1 MKKIKLTALTGIC
14 LGLFMVATGCTQ
26 STAKAENAENKVE
39 VVENQKT
46 SENLDKEAEEAKNE
60 KKNSENNA
68 TDSKDGK
75 DDKDKKQADKKD
87 GEDKRYDVTLTYP
100 STAYLV
106 DGDEDNKKVTEKT
119 TLTAKKDDV
128 VKKVLDQLSQNP
140 KTEGAEPIGLDK
152 YDYSQSKLDGT
163 TAVVD
168 LSGNLAGGSMEEEI
182 LARSIVNSLLSVDGI
197 KAVEFTVNGEKA
209 ESLMGHV
216 DISEPFTKNL

>member
-14 LGLFMVATGCTQ
+14 LGLLLVATGCAKD
-26 STAKAENAENKVE
+26 TAQAEEANNQVE

-46 SENLDKEAEEAKNE
+46 SEDLNKEAAENDGKEKNADD
-60 KKNSENNA
+60 KNNSEAEN
-68 TDSKDGK
+68 
-75 DDKDKKQADKKD
+75 KKD
-87 GEDKRYDVTLTYP
+87 GEEKSYNVTLTYP
-100 STAYLV
+100 STAYIV
-106 DGDEDNKKVTEKT
+106 DGDEDNKKVTEQVT
-119 TLTAKKDDV
+119 VTATKDDV
-128 VKKVLDQLSQNP
+128 ITKVLDQLSQAP
-140 KTEGAEPIGLDK
+140 KTEGAEPVGLDK
-152 YDYSQSKLDGT
+152 FDYSKSKLDGT

-168 LSGNLAGGSMEEEI
+168 LSGDLTGGSLDEDV

>member
-14 LGLFMVATGCTQ
+14 LGLLLVATGCAKD
-26 STAKAENAENKVE
+26 TAQAEEANNQVE

-46 SENLDKEAEEAKNE
+46 SEDLNKEAAENDTKEENTAD
-60 KKNSENNA
+60 ENNSDA
-68 TDSKDGK
+68 KDEK
-75 DDKDKKQADKKD
+75 DAEEKS
-87 GEDKRYDVTLTYP
+87 YDVTLTYP
-100 STAYLV
+100 STAYIV
-106 DGDEDNKKVTEKT
+106 DGDEDNKKVTEQVT
-119 TLTAKKDDV
+119 VTATKDDV
-128 VKKVLDQLSQNP
+128 VTKVLDQLSQAP
-140 KTEGAEPIGLDK
+140 ETEDAEPVGLDK
-152 YDYSQSKLDGT
+152 FDYSKSKLDGT

-168 LSGNLAGGSMEEEI
+168 LSGDVTGGSLDEDV

>member
-14 LGLFMVATGCTQ
+14 LGLLLVATGCAKD
-26 STAKAENAENKVE
+26 TAQAEEANNQVE

-46 SENLDKEAEEAKNE
+46 SEDLNKEAAENDTKEENAAD
-60 KKNSENNA
+60 ENNSDA
-68 TDSKDGK
+68 KDEK
-75 DDKDKKQADKKD
+75 DNEEKS
-87 GEDKRYDVTLTYP
+87 YNVTLTYP
-100 STAYLV
+100 STAYIV
-106 DGDEDNKKVTEKT
+106 DGDEDNKKVTEQVT
-119 TLTAKKDDV
+119 VTATKDDV
-128 VKKVLDQLSQNP
+128 VTKVLDQLSQAP
-140 KTEGAEPIGLDK
+140 ETEDAEAVGLDK
-152 YDYSQSKLDGT
+152 FDYSKSKLDGT

-168 LSGNLAGGSMEEEI
+168 LSGDVTGGSLDEDV